1 MLAALQ
7 TTGMYYFGG
16 ICIKRTKPHFST
28 PFFVS
33 VWNKGLIVQFEQ
45 KKPRYRQKAK
55 ISDIKLRY
63 RTKSRDIGPKAEIS
77 EKIQIVLLSSAI
89 FIAI

>member
-33 VWNKGLIVQFEQ
+33 VWYKGLVVQFEQ
-45 KKPRYRQKAK
+45 KSRDIDKAETSTKPRYRQ
-55 ISDIKLRY
+55 
-63 RTKSRDIGPKAEIS
+63 SRDIGKN
-77 EKIQIVLLSSAI
+77 
-89 FIAI
+89 